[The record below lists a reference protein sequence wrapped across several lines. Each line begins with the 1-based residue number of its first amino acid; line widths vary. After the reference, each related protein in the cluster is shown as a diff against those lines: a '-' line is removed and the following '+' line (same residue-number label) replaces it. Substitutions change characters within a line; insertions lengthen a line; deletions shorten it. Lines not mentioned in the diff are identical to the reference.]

1 MEAGHAHINEAAA
14 WRSPVTQMSASRVS
28 SGAGLMIDRVS
39 KSYGKVMAVRE
50 TTIDIPRGEF
60 LTILGPSG
68 SGKTT
73 LLMMVAG
80 FEQPTSGDLRVGAK
94 SIVALPPEK
103 RNFGMVFQGYALFP
117 HMTVEQNVA
126 YPLMVRGQKGP
137 DAVKKVKDALELVRL
152 GHLAGRLPRQLSG
165 GQQQRV
171 AVARALVFNPDVVLL
186 DEPLG
191 ALDRKLRSEVQV
203 ELKALHERLGSTFLF
218 VTHDQEEALSMSD
231 RIAIMRDG
239 QLEQIG
245 APGELYE
252 RPGNRFVADFLGK
265 SNFIEGVAQGSV
277 DGVTV
282 YQCGARRFSA
292 EACGALPGEAV
303 VFALRPEKVGV
314 AAASCDGAL
323 NEVRGR
329 ILHWNYFGSSFR
341 FEIETAELG
350 RVTADVPAW
359 KGLASPHTGME
370 VFVNWERSATCR
382 LDAEP
387 HQAAPH
393 QVAHRNAA
401 AAAGR

>member
-1 MEAGHAHINEAAA
+1 MEAGHASAEMNVGWRAGAAPA
-14 WRSPVTQMSASRVS
+14 SASRVAA
-28 SGAGLMIDRVS
+28 GAGLSIDRVS
-39 KSYGKVMAVRE
+39 KRYGNVVAVQE

-80 FEQPTSGDLRVGAK
+80 FEQPTGGDLRVGAK

-117 HMTVEQNVA
+117 HMTVQQNVA

-137 DAVKKVKDALELVRL
+137 DAVKRVKQALDQVRL
-152 GHLAGRLPRQLSG
+152 GHLADRLPRQMSG

-171 AVARALVFNPDVVLL
+171 ALARALVFNPDVVLL

-191 ALDRKLRSEVQV
+191 ALDRKLRCEVQI
-203 ELKALHERLGSTFLF
+203 ELKALHERLGATFLF

-239 QLEQIG
+239 RLEQIG

-252 RPGNRFVADFLGK
+252 RPGNRFVADFLGE
-265 SNFIEGVAQGSV
+265 SNFIEGEAVGTA
-277 DGVTV
+277 DGITV
-282 YQCGARRFSA
+282 YRAGNRQFTASACSARA
-292 EACGALPGEAV
+292 GEKV
-303 VFALRPEKVGV
+303 LFALRPEKVGI
-314 AAASCDGAL
+314 ATASSSGAL
-323 NEVRGR
+323 NEVSGR
-329 ILHWNYFGSSFR
+329 VVHWNYFGASFR
-341 FEIETAELG
+341 FEVQTAELG
-350 RVTADVPAW
+350 RMIADVPAW

-370 VFVNWERSATCR
+370 VFVQWERDATSP
-382 LDAEP
+382 L
-387 HQAAPH
+387 AAS
-393 QVAHRNAA
+393 
-401 AAAGR
+401 

>member
-1 MEAGHAHINEAAA
+1 MEAGHAGAEMSVGWHAGAAPA
-14 WRSPVTQMSASRVS
+14 SASRKVAGAA
-28 SGAGLMIDRVS
+28 GAGLLIDRIS
-39 KSYGKVMAVRE
+39 RRYGKVTAVQE

-80 FEQPTSGDLRVGAK
+80 FEQPTGGDLRVGAK

-137 DAVKKVKDALELVRL
+137 DAVKRVKQALDQVRL
-152 GHLAGRLPRQLSG
+152 GHLADRLPRQMSG

-171 AVARALVFNPDVVLL
+171 ALARALVFNPDVVLL

-191 ALDRKLRSEVQV
+191 ALDRKLRCEVQI
-203 ELKALHERLGSTFLF
+203 ELKALHERLGATFLF

-239 QLEQIG
+239 RLEQIG

-252 RPGNRFVADFLGK
+252 RPGNRFVAGFLGE
-265 SNFIEGVAQGSV
+265 SNFIEGEALGSD

-282 YQCGARRFSA
+282 YRAGNRQFTASASGARA
-292 EACGALPGEAV
+292 GDKV
-303 VFALRPEKVGV
+303 VYALRPEKVGI
-314 AAASCDGAL
+314 ATTSSHGAL
-323 NEVRGR
+323 NEVSGR
-329 ILHWNYFGSSFR
+329 VVHWNYFGASFR
-341 FEIETAELG
+341 FEVQTAELG
-350 RVTADVPAW
+350 RMIADVPAW

-370 VFVNWERSATCR
+370 VFVQWEHDATSP
-382 LDAEP
+382 LAVD
-387 HQAAPH
+387 
-393 QVAHRNAA
+393 
-401 AAAGR
+401 

>member
-1 MEAGHAHINEAAA
+1 VEAGHASAEVSLGWQGGAAPA
-14 WRSPVTQMSASRVS
+14 SASREVAGAA
-28 SGAGLMIDRVS
+28 GAGLLIDRIS
-39 KSYGKVMAVRE
+39 KRYGKVAAVQE

-80 FEQPTSGDLRVGAK
+80 FEQPTGGDLRVGAK

-137 DAVKKVKDALELVRL
+137 DAVKRVKQALDQVRL
-152 GHLAGRLPRQLSG
+152 GHLADRLPRQMSG

-171 AVARALVFNPDVVLL
+171 ALARALVFNPDVVLL

-191 ALDRKLRSEVQV
+191 ALDRKLRCEVQI
-203 ELKALHERLGSTFLF
+203 ELKALHERLGATFLF

-239 QLEQIG
+239 RLEQIG

-252 RPGNRFVADFLGK
+252 RPGNRFVADFLGE
-265 SNFIEGVAQGSV
+265 SNFIEGDALGTD

-282 YQCGARRFSA
+282 YRAGNRQFAASASGARA
-292 EACGALPGEAV
+292 GEKV
-303 VFALRPEKVGV
+303 VFALRPEKVGI
-314 AAASCDGAL
+314 ATTSSHGAL
-323 NEVRGR
+323 NEVSGR
-329 ILHWNYFGSSFR
+329 VVHWNYFGASFR
-341 FEIETAELG
+341 FEVQTSELG
-350 RVTADVPAW
+350 RMIADVPAW

-370 VFVNWERSATCR
+370 VFVQWERDATSP
-382 LDAEP
+382 LAF
-387 HQAAPH
+387 
-393 QVAHRNAA
+393 N
-401 AAAGR
+401 

>member
-1 MEAGHAHINEAAA
+1 MEAGHANAEMNVA
-14 WRSPVTQMSASRVS
+14 WRAGAEPASASRVAA
-28 SGAGLMIDRVS
+28 GAGLLIDRVS
-39 KSYGKVMAVRE
+39 KRYGKVVAVQE

-80 FEQPTSGDLRVGAK
+80 FEQPTGGDLRVGAK
-94 SIVALPPEK
+94 SIAALPPEK

-137 DAVKKVKDALELVRL
+137 DAVRRVKQALDQVRL
-152 GHLAGRLPRQLSG
+152 AHLAERLPRQMSG

-171 AVARALVFNPDVVLL
+171 ALARALVFNPDVVLL

-191 ALDRKLRSEVQV
+191 ALDRKLRCEVQI
-203 ELKALHERLGSTFLF
+203 ELKALHERLGATFLF

-239 QLEQIG
+239 RLEQIG

-252 RPGNRFVADFLGK
+252 RPGNRFVADFLGE
-265 SNFIEGVAQGSV
+265 SNFIEGEALGTHDGATAYRSGGRQFVASAGS
-277 DGVTV
+277 
-282 YQCGARRFSA
+282 ARA
-292 EACGALPGEAV
+292 GDKV
-303 VFALRPEKVGV
+303 VFALRPEKVGI
-314 AAASCDGAL
+314 ATTSSHGAL

-329 ILHWNYFGSSFR
+329 VVHWNYFGASFR
-341 FEIETAELG
+341 FEVQTDELG
-350 RVTADVPAW
+350 RMIADVPAW

-370 VFVNWERSATCR
+370 VFVQWEPDATSP
-382 LDAEP
+382 L
-387 HQAAPH
+387 AAS
-393 QVAHRNAA
+393 
-401 AAAGR
+401 

>member
-1 MEAGHAHINEAAA
+1 VEAGHAGAEMTVG
-14 WRSPVTQMSASRVS
+14 WRAGSAPASASHAVAGAT
-28 SGAGLMIDRVS
+28 GAGLLIDRVS
-39 KSYGKVMAVRE
+39 KRYGKVAAVQE

-80 FEQPTSGDLRVGAK
+80 FEQPTSGDLRVGQK

-137 DAVKKVKDALELVRL
+137 DAVKRVKQALDQVRL
-152 GHLAGRLPRQLSG
+152 GHLADRLPRQMSG

-171 AVARALVFNPDVVLL
+171 ALARALVFNPDVVLL

-191 ALDRKLRSEVQV
+191 ALDRKLRCEVQI
-203 ELKALHERLGSTFLF
+203 ELKALHERLGATFLF

-239 QLEQIG
+239 RLEQIG

-252 RPGNRFVADFLGK
+252 RPGNRFVADFLGE
-265 SNFIEGVAQGSV
+265 SNFIEGEAFSTS
-277 DGVTV
+277 DGTTV
-282 YQCGARRFSA
+282 YRAGNRQFAADACGARA
-292 EACGALPGEAV
+292 GDKV
-303 VFALRPEKVGV
+303 VFALRPEKVGI
-314 AAASCDGAL
+314 ATTSSNGTL
-323 NEVRGR
+323 NEVQGR
-329 ILHWNYFGSSFR
+329 VVHWNYFGSSFR
-341 FEIETAELG
+341 FEVQTAELG
-350 RVTADVPAW
+350 RLIADVPAW

-370 VFVNWERSATCR
+370 VYVQWERDATWP
-382 LDAEP
+382 L
-387 HQAAPH
+387 
-393 QVAHRNAA
+393 
-401 AAAGR
+401 AGRDA